1 MLIEESVCYRH
12 HLIIEP
18 PLIAFR
24 AANKQYRRSS
34 RIEGI
39 EDPDWPAGTLN
50 PQLSH
55 RAMRR
60 PFHIAGVG
68 KGQHRA
74 ASFEFPNMSV
84 YILLPC
90 FGQCL
95 PPNTELIG
103 VLNRPGHLRK
113 DTTIPSEECRDR
125 LRYVREKVRT

>member
-1 MLIEESVCYRH
+1 
-12 HLIIEP
+12 
-18 PLIAFR
+18 
-24 AANKQYRRSS
+24 
-34 RIEGI
+34 
-39 EDPDWPAGTLN
+39 LN

-84 YILLPC
+84 YILLLC
-90 FGQCL
+90 FGQFL

-103 VLNRPGHLRK
+103 VLNRPGRLRNNA
-113 DTTIPSEECRDR
+113 TIPFKECRG
-125 LRYVREKVRT
+125 